1 VTAPAA
7 SGVEPIALQRRR
19 SLWSISALGILILLL
34 AAYPFWAGPYQVGIL
49 RDALIF
55 GILALSLD
63 FLWGKAGI
71 LSFGQ
76 AAFFG
81 LGAYAVAIFGPM
93 IANEN
98 ALLGSVLAGM
108 ALAAIVAGAVG
119 YFLLYGGVRGPYLT
133 IVTLA
138 LSIVAQR
145 IAIGWASVTGGDAGL
160 LGAPPPGIVL
170 GPFAASLVDPVAQYA
185 LVAVILI
192 AALAGVWLWCRG
204 RRGRVL
210 AAIQNN
216 ELKLQSLGYDTA
228 GLLLAVFVA
237 SAVLA
242 ALAGGLYASVS
253 GFVAPDLVGLLFSTQ
268 VIVWVAAGGRGTLLG
283 PIIGAIVVIRLQNE
297 ISSYSLSLWPIVI
310 GAFFIALVFLFPEGL
325 LPFAVRQLGRL
336 FANRAV
342 RS

>member
-1 VTAPAA
+1 MTAPAVNEQA
-7 SGVEPIALQRRR
+7 FITLARPRNRWPLAAL
-19 SLWSISALGILILLL
+19 AILVLLL

-49 RDALIF
+49 RDSLIL

-63 FLWGKAGI
+63 FLWGKAGV

-81 LGAYAVAIFGPM
+81 VGAYAVAVLGPM
-93 IANEN
+93 IGSEN
-98 ALLGSVLAGM
+98 AFVGSVAAGM
-108 ALAAIVAGAVG
+108 TLAAIIAGAVG

-145 IAIGWASVTGGDAGL
+145 IATGWADVTGGDAGL
-160 LGAPPPGIVL
+160 LGAPPPGIAIL
-170 GPFAASLVDPVAQYA
+170 GFARSVTDPVAQYA
-185 LVAVILI
+185 LVVLILI
-192 AALAGVWLWCRG
+192 CVLAGVWLWCRG

-210 AAIQNN
+210 AAIQDN

-228 GLLLAVFVA
+228 GLRLVVFIL

-242 ALAGGLYASVS
+242 SLAGGLYASVS
-253 GFVAPDLVGLLFSTQ
+253 GFVAPDLVGLFFSTQ

-283 PIIGAIVVIRLQNE
+283 PIIGTVIILRLQNE
-297 ISSYSLSLWPIVI
+297 ISSYSYSLWPIII

-325 LPFAVRQLGRL
+325 LPFAVRKLGGL
-336 FANRAV
+336 FPYRGAQR
-342 RS
+342 